1 MLENT
6 IFKRID
12 TLKEYYVKVLA
23 DMVSIPT
30 VVPPGDHYKEFIDY
44 ARGVLKEIGLD
55 TSVVEVSRNCLEK
68 YIPEM
73 KDYPRYIIIG
83 RWGKGKGPVLHFNG
97 HYDVVPPGTGWKT
110 DPFKPTIINGK
121 LYGRGASDM
130 KGGIVSMLTAIKAII
145 DSEVEIN
152 GTIEI
157 SMTPDEEIGGMCGAK
172 YMLEEKITE
181 PDYCII
187 AEPSGYDRVWIGH
200 KGVVWG
206 EVAVYGKTAHAS
218 TPWLGI
224 NAFEKMVGLAKKM
237 ISTLKPRIESK
248 ITRYE
253 TDVPE
258 GRKATIVLGSIV
270 KGGVKINVVPDKVL
284 FQFDRRV
291 LPEEDFEE
299 VIKDIENVIED
310 AKKEDPELQAELK
323 ILFKA
328 KPAAISP
335 QAKIALVLKDAVKE
349 VIGREPRLTLSTGF
363 LDARFFVEK
372 NVETLTYGPGDLSQA
387 HVANEYIELNKI
399 PMTSKVY
406 ALTILKLLGMK

>member
-1 MLENT
+1 MEEDFLMLENT

-12 TLKEYYVKVLA
+12 TLKEYYVKVLT

-237 ISTLKPRIESK
+237 ISTLKQDAEEINLGLPAEMAMNLSK
-248 ITRYE
+248 KIAHIWKE
-253 TDVPE
+253 TMDKGQEKVALLCDSRLRSPLATILSRTVPPLQVIAYDE
-258 GRKATIVLGSIV
+258 IVLGTEIEPIEAVSIQQT
-270 KGGVKINVVPDKVL
+270 GL
-284 FQFDRRV
+284 T
-291 LPEEDFEE
+291 EH
-299 VIKDIENVIED
+299 
-310 AKKEDPELQAELK
+310 KEQELVGNS
-323 ILFKA
+323 I
-328 KPAAISP
+328 
-335 QAKIALVLKDAVKE
+335 
-349 VIGREPRLTLSTGF
+349 
-363 LDARFFVEK
+363 
-372 NVETLTYGPGDLSQA
+372 
-387 HVANEYIELNKI
+387 
-399 PMTSKVY
+399 
-406 ALTILKLLGMK
+406 